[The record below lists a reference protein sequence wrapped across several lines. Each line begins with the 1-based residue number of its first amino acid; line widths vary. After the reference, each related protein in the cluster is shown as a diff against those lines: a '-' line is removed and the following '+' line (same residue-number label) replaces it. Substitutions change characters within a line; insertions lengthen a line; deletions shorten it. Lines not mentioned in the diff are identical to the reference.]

1 MNNADRIDALAA
13 VIASRIPPLIAEAR
27 ETILESIN
35 AAMEEAQEQDKEAT
49 LSLSISVKW
58 PLNGTAVVVS
68 MPVNVRRR
76 YEQSAN
82 LDDPNQPQ
90 LPMGGDNE

>member
-1 MNNADRIDALAA
+1 MNNADRIDALASI
-13 VIASRIPPLIAEAR
+13 VASRIPTLFCEAR
-27 ETILESIN
+27 DTILESIN
-35 AAMEEAQEQDKEAT
+35 AAMEEAQEQEKEAT

-58 PLNGTAVVVS
+58 PLNSTAVIVS

-90 LPMGGDNE
+90 LPMGGDDE